1 MTDSDDFPGLKRRK
15 FLAGM
20 GLAAAGSLAPG
31 AGALPLSSVRGWDM
45 AADVLVVGSGAAGVC
60 AALEARRVGARV
72 LLIEALPRFG
82 GSSALSGGVVY
93 AGGGTALQRALRVED
108 TVEGMFNF
116 IAGAGGKHPPLDRIQ
131 LYCEQSS
138 AHFDWLVEQG
148 VPYSQKLSAAR
159 TLPEGDESL
168 YFSGNEL
175 AWPGPELARPV
186 PRGHVPGVPGFTGGQ
201 WLMEVLLAQARAAG
215 VRLQAETVGE
225 RLVLA
230 SDGRVRGM
238 RVQVAGEPRMIRVRR
253 SVVLAC
259 GGFVNN
265 RDMVRAHAPQLFD
278 AAVSLK
284 YVGDLG
290 AGINMGISAGGAAAH
305 MNQGSVKAP
314 GYPSESVFSAIVVNG
329 AGQRFLAE
337 DSYRGVMGD
346 AIAYHQ
352 QGRAWLITDHH
363 SRIPAQQDS
372 LRLVAEANTIGDL
385 AQQLQFPRG
394 ALQQTVAYYNR
405 HAANGE
411 DPLFHKSST
420 YLRPLQGPPYRVWDL
435 SVGQASLEARTLG
448 GLQTSLQGQVLNGFG
463 EGIPGLYAA
472 GRTTASLPGAPYI
485 ATGLITGD
493 STFFGRLAGTA
504 AAWDFR

>member
-1 MTDSDDFPGLKRRK
+1 
-15 FLAGM
+15 M
-20 GLAAAGSLAPG
+20 GVAAAGSLAP
-31 AGALPLSSVRGWDM
+31 AAVALPLSSVRGWDT

-72 LLIEALPRFG
+72 LLIESLPRFG
-82 GSSALSGGVVY
+82 GATALSGGVVY
-93 AGGGTALQRALRVED
+93 AGGGTALQRALGVED
-108 TVEGMFNF
+108 SVENMFNYV
-116 IAGAGGKHPPLDRIQ
+116 AGAGGNYPPLDRIRF
-131 LYCEQSS
+131 YCEQSS

-148 VPYSQKLSAAR
+148 VPYSHKLATAR
-159 TLPEGDESL
+159 TLPEGEESL

-186 PRGHVPGVPGFTGGQ
+186 PRGHVPGVPGFAGGQ
-201 WLMEVLLAQARAAG
+201 WLMEILLAQARAAG

-225 RLVLA
+225 RLVIA
-230 SDGRVRGM
+230 PDGRVRGM
-238 RVQVAGEPRMIRVRR
+238 RVKVAGEARMIRVRR

-265 RDMVRAHAPQLFD
+265 RDMLQAHAPHLCD
-278 AAVSLK
+278 AAVSWK
-284 YVGDLG
+284 FAGDLG
-290 AGINMGISAGGAAAH
+290 AGINMGISAGGAAAR
-305 MNQGSVKAP
+305 MSQGSVKVP
-314 GYPSESVFSAIVVNG
+314 HYPSESVFSGIAVNS

-337 DSYRGVMGD
+337 DSYRGMMGD

-352 QGRAWLITDHH
+352 QGRAWLITDYH
-363 SRIPAQQDS
+363 SQIPLQQDS
-372 LRLVAEANTIGDL
+372 LPLIAEANTIGDL

-405 HAANGE
+405 HAENGE
-411 DPLFHKSST
+411 DPLFHKSSSH
-420 YLRPLQGPPYRVWDL
+420 LRPVQGPPYRAWDL
-435 SVGQASLEARTLG
+435 SLGQASLEVRTLG

-472 GRTTASLPGAPYI
+472 GRCTASLPGAPYI
-485 ATGLITGD
+485 ATGLATGD
-493 STFFGRLAGTA
+493 STFFGRQAGIA